1 MPLLN
6 GLGRPLLVGLAIRE
20 ALAPWT
26 GHPFDFEI
34 WVRLGVFALSG
45 ANPYSLL
52 PYIPHLSFA
61 PYSLMTSI
69 SYPPFP
75 AFLFAATYGVYQ
87 LVGSPSAFLYYF
99 LLKQPMVISDLLVA
113 VLLFHLIS
121 LKGDAKL
128 AQKIARLWIYL
139 PLAII
144 VSAMWGALDP
154 VALLLIL
161 ASLYAFEIKKPIWS
175 AGMLGVAVYL
185 KLMPIIFLPLFLIN
199 SDLSAR
205 KKATFASIALI
216 IPLLGTAIPF
226 YLLGWN
232 PSGIFNAVSYQGELP
247 GFGGI
252 GVFNA
257 LSLLSLQYSVF
268 TMVLSLVWFPALLAA
283 YAYSYVKKAQLA
295 EALLITVILFAI
307 FRPTMP
313 EQWALYPIAFLLLL
327 WNNENKVH
335 TFAVTGVAT
344 AYLVVNNFL
353 LVRFFSP
360 ISLGAFNWD
369 LMVDAA
375 SGISEMR
382 YALLLVLSAF
392 FSAEALSIVLSRHSL
407 LHTKLKLVRTIRPKD
422 VAIPL
427 AYVVVISLAGGF
439 LDFTATKMVT
449 DWALAIQSSVFLGLS
464 WLSLYHIML
473 VSAFEIMVLLIV
485 LFSRRSLSDSISLF
499 LLLTFLNFVAIGF
512 SLILYRDLEGAPILS
527 TISIYLAGSASVTER
542 AFVVFASTLGLL
554 GIFFLNEIRSLF
566 LIIVRRT
573 PQITQKTP
581 LRPYHEDSLPPSP

>member
-1 MPLLN
+1 M
-6 GLGRPLLVGLAIRE
+6 
-20 ALAPWT
+20 APWT

-34 WVRLGVFALSG
+34 WVRLGVLALSG

-61 PYSLMTSI
+61 PYPLMTSI

-75 AFLFAATYGVYQ
+75 AFIFAATYGVYQ

-99 LLKQPMVISDLLVA
+99 LLKQPMVFSDLLAA
-113 VLLFHLIS
+113 VLLFRLFS
-121 LKGDAKL
+121 LKGDTNL
-128 AQKIARLWIYL
+128 AQKIAKLWIYL

-161 ASLYAFEIKKPIWS
+161 GSLYAFEIKKPIWS
-175 AGMLGVAVYL
+175 AGLLGVAVYL
-185 KLMPIIFLPLFLIN
+185 KLMPIIFLPLFLFN
-199 SDLSAR
+199 SDFSTR
-205 KKATFASIALI
+205 KKAAFASIALI
-216 IPLLGTAIPF
+216 IPLLGTVLPF

-232 PSGIFNAVSYQGELP
+232 PSGIYNAVSYQGELP

-257 LSLLSLQYSVF
+257 FSLLSPHTGVS

-283 YAYSYVKKAQLA
+283 YAYSYVKKVQRA

-313 EQWALYPIAFLLLL
+313 EQWAIYPIAFLLLL
-327 WNNENKVH
+327 WNHENKVH
-335 TFAVTGVAT
+335 AFALTGVAT
-344 AYLVVNNFL
+344 AYLAVNNFL

-360 ISLGAFNWD
+360 ISLSAFNWD
-369 LMVDAA
+369 LMVDSA
-375 SGISEMR
+375 SGVSELR
-382 YALLLVLSAF
+382 YGLMLVLSAF
-392 FSAEALSIVLSRHSL
+392 FSAEALSIVLRRHSL
-407 LHTKLKLVRTIRPKD
+407 LETKLKLMRNIRPGD
-422 VAIPL
+422 VAVPI
-427 AYVVVISLAGGF
+427 AYVAIISLAGGF

-449 DWALAIQSSVFLGLS
+449 DWALAIQSSIFLGLS

-473 VSAFEIMVLLIV
+473 VSVFEIMVLLIV
-485 LFSRRSLSDSISLF
+485 LFSRRNLSDSISLF
-499 LLLTFLNFVAIGF
+499 LLLTFLNFIASGF
-512 SLILYRDLEGAPILS
+512 SLILYRAFEGAPILS
-527 TISIYLAGSASVTER
+527 TVSIYLAGSASVTER
-542 AFVVFASTLGLL
+542 TFVVFASTLGLL

-573 PQITQKTP
+573 PQITQKTT
-581 LRPYHEDSLPPSP
+581 LRPYNEDSLPSSP